1 LKNKQGTL
9 LLAVVLAAAAPAF
22 ADSIPGHSRSGNN
35 YVAFSE
41 GLTEQQD
48 LQGNSARCNFLI
60 SSIKEEGSKTSSF
73 APASFSEFSK
83 GERGANLGTYLSA
96 ALHSDP
102 TPPKV
107 VDFGG
112 NQGAS
117 SDNNN
122 GKGKGKHNGTN
133 GDGDGNGNGSGVGS
147 GAPEPLIP
155 IAEPGSQ
162 TLVLSGLAG
171 LGLFFYRRKSLASAV

>member
-1 LKNKQGTL
+1 LKNHHATL
-9 LLAVVLAAAAPAF
+9 LFAVLLSAPAF
-22 ADSIPGHSRSGNN
+22 AVADSIPGHSRSGNN

-41 GLTEQQD
+41 GLTDQQD

-73 APASFSEFSK
+73 APASFSEFAK
-83 GERGANLGTYLSA
+83 GENRANLGTYLNTG
-96 ALHSDP
+96 LHSDP

-112 NQGAS
+112 HQGAS
-117 SDNNN
+117 SENNN

-133 GDGDGNGNGSGVGS
+133 GDGDGNGAGVGS
-147 GAPEPLIP
+147 GTPEPLIP
-155 IAEPGSQ
+155 VAEPGSQ
-162 TLVLSGLAG
+162 ALVLSGLAG
-171 LGLFFYRRKSLASAV
+171 LGLFFYRRRSLANAV

>member
-48 LQGNSARCNFLI
+48 LKGNSARCNFLV
-60 SSIKEEGSKTSSF
+60 SSIKEEGAKASSF
-73 APASFSEFSK
+73 APASFSEFAK
-83 GERGANLGTYLSA
+83 GANLGTYLSTGQR
-96 ALHSDP
+96 SDMP
-102 TPPKV
+102 PPKV

-122 GKGKGKHNGTN
+122 GKGKGKHNGT
-133 GDGDGNGNGSGVGS
+133 DGDGNGNGTGVGS
-147 GAPEPLIP
+147 GTPEPLIP

-171 LGLFFYRRKSLASAV
+171 LGMLFYRRKSMTSAV

>member
-1 LKNKQGTL
+1 LKNKQGTML
-9 LLAVVLAAAAPAF
+9 LVVVLAAAAPAF

-41 GLTEQQD
+41 GLTDQRD

-73 APASFSEFSK
+73 APASFSEFAK
-83 GERGANLGTYLSA
+83 GANLGTYLSTG
-96 ALHSDP
+96 LRSDMP
-102 TPPKV
+102 PPKV

-122 GKGKGKHNGTN
+122 GKGKGKHNGTD
-133 GDGDGNGNGSGVGS
+133 GDGGGNGNGNGTGVGS
-147 GAPEPLIP
+147 GTPEPLIP

-171 LGLFFYRRKSLASAV
+171 LGLLFYRRKSLTSAV